1 MDYCSACL
9 LSFFFPQLNSLAR
22 AWTSVNYCVL
32 KHFLRIYL
40 KLTNV
45 NRNRWKKSHFIKVQM
60 KTHTNHKC
68 RTVRITLNEEYWL
81 NLNELNFKFNWN
93 IEWNWLKFVCDC
105 TQIIRFGVD
114 TRFNARPFDYWT
126 GWYEQLENLFTIQTT
141 TNLWEIQN
149 QKWLQRTRTDSTV
162 AYTVIIYFSSF
173 SL

>member
-9 LSFFFPQLNSLAR
+9 LSFFVVYNEIHSREPDRPWTIAYWSIFTYLFEINECKSNSMEKIAL
-22 AWTSVNYCVL
+22 
-32 KHFLRIYL
+32 F
-40 KLTNV
+40 
-45 NRNRWKKSHFIKVQM
+45 KVQM

-162 AYTVIIYFSSF
+162 AYTVNIYFSSF